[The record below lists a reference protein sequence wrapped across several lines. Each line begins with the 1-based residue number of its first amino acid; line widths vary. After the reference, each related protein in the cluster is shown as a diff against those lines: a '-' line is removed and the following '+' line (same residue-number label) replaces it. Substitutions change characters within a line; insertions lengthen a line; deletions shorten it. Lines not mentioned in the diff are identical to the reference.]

1 MSEVIYQTRENLYPR
16 FGLALLGKGQVY
28 VREDLP
34 ECVKRFVIS
43 HELYHLGDKAQS
55 WVWREIRATAHAP
68 TRHPIGFLACVRMS
82 LVPYRLRYYEQRIR
96 GREK

>member
-1 MSEVIYQTRENLYPR
+1 MPEVIYQTREKLYPR
-16 FGLALLGKGQVY
+16 FGLALPDKRQVY

-34 ECVKRFVIS
+34 GCVKRLVIS
-43 HELYHLGDKAQS
+43 HELYHLPDKAQS

-82 LVPYRLRYYEQRIR
+82 LVPYRLRYYAQRTR
-96 GREK
+96 GKAK